1 MQRMF
6 RGPGF
11 PSTQPL
17 RDSPPLH
24 RFDFRHGKHVMNQ
37 LAPVA
42 THFQPAVHLLVS
54 EFESLTALALRIE
67 HAQPAL
73 AELLLAEL
81 QRAELHAA
89 FDMPADIIVMN
100 SFIDFIDEGNGT
112 QRTVQLVYPSDAD
125 IEASR
130 VSILTPIGAGLIGLS
145 AGDAILWPDR
155 QGHERRLRIMS
166 VRAPD

>member
-1 MQRMF
+1 
-6 RGPGF
+6 
-11 PSTQPL
+11 
-17 RDSPPLH
+17 
-24 RFDFRHGKHVMNQ
+24 MNQ
-37 LAPVA
+37 LAPMA
-42 THFQPAVHLLVS
+42 TQFQPAVHLLVS

-89 FDMPADIIVMN
+89 FDMPADTIVMN

-145 AGDAILWPDR
+145 AGDAIVWPDR
-155 QGHERRLRIMS
+155 LGHERRLRIVS
-166 VRAPD
+166 VRAPVV

>member
-1 MQRMF
+1 
-6 RGPGF
+6 
-11 PSTQPL
+11 
-17 RDSPPLH
+17 
-24 RFDFRHGKHVMNQ
+24 MNQ